1 MIFELFPEE
10 YIQLNK
16 ELASGLHPK
25 LETILA
31 PYAPDE
37 IDIKI
42 AQCAA
47 YVEIGLNDVYT
58 LDERRKLCLLILGRL
73 IKMREYPPAIIIQ

>member
-16 ELASGLHPK
+16 ELYSGLHPK

-31 PYAPDE
+31 SYGPDE
-37 IDIKI
+37 IDIKL

-47 YVEIGLNDVYT
+47 YVEIGLNGDYT
-58 LDERRKLCLLILGRL
+58 LDDRRQLCLAILVRL
-73 IKMREYPPAIIIQ
+73 INMRVAPPSIILN